1 MKKKMQNRQGKGL
14 QSKDQVWRTGKE
26 EETTFRE
33 GRYRLPQAQGQRV
46 V

>member
-1 MKKKMQNRQGKGL
+1 MKKKMQSRQGRGL
-14 QSKDQVWRTGKE
+14 QSKDRRRTGKE